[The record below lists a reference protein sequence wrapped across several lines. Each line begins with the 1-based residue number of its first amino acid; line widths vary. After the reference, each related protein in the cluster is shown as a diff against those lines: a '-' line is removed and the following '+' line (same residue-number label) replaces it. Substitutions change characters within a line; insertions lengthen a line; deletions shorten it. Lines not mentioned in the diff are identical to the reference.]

1 MAKVNQT
8 ERTNKI
14 KSGVITTVI
23 TGVLGVFMLIV
34 GFKPP
39 DPPMTEGEGLLV
51 DFGTDLTGLGE
62 LEPDAPMGGNVPV
75 SSPDD
80 NPAITQNTEQTISLP
95 EKKNTTKPNTTS
107 TTSTTTTNT
116 INKDDLFD
124 PGKIN
129 NKGQNGTNSEGNS
142 TYGGNQGT
150 ANGDTNGSYGPGSGV
165 GTGGYGLDLVGRS
178 MTVKPSL
185 SLEHSETG
193 DVRIKIYVDR
203 NGKVTKAE
211 YERSGS
217 TITDNYLITQAKNAA
232 LKTHYNVKADAPE
245 IQVGYLTFHFK
256 LQ

>member
-1 MAKVNQT
+1 MAKVIIS

-14 KSGVITTVI
+14 KSSVITMLI
-23 TGVLGVFMLIV
+23 TGILGVFMLIV

-39 DPPMTEGEGLLV
+39 DPPMVEGEGLLV

-62 LEPDAPMGGNVPV
+62 LEPDAPTGGNVPV
-75 SSPDD
+75 SSPDK
-80 NPAITQNTEQTISLP
+80 AQVITQNIEESIVLP

-107 TTSTTTTNT
+107 TTSTSNTNT

-124 PGKIN
+124 LSKVN
-129 NKGQNGTNSEGNS
+129 NKGQNGNSSEGNT

-150 ANGDTNGSYGPGSGV
+150 PTGDTNGSYGPGSGT
-165 GTGGYGLDLVGRS
+165 GTGGYGLDLNGRN

-185 SLEHSETG
+185 SLDHSETG

-217 TITDNYLITQAKNAA
+217 TITDTYLINQAKNAA
-232 LKTHYNVKADAPE
+232 LKTHYNVKQDAPE